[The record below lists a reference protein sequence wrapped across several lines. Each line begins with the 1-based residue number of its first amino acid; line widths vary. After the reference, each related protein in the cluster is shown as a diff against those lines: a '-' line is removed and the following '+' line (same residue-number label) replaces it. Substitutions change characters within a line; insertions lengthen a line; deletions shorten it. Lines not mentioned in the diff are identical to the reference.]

1 MSFKQT
7 KVLIIL
13 AIITTLTPSFQNAET
28 ARDKKYTIQA
38 TQKEISPNA
47 GILPYFY
54 DCQGNAYFLLGKEH
68 DGTWADFGGFAEKS
82 DGDTRITAAREFS
95 EETRLVFGKFA
106 AGVRP
111 LETNDADLTAA
122 EEKPSTA
129 IDGKPTSARNRTHQE
144 RLVMKKEQQQK
155 FLADSIAYITPR
167 ITAELVHPK
176 KYYHMYLAKVDFIPA
191 DVFNNAALVAN
202 YDKENYAWVPVD
214 EFMQAMKKATNRWR
228 AYYLKKQIRRQIYDV
243 LHDSHDLILKTI
255 YPKRYEP
262 VAVTTAE
269 TEAAIE

>member
-1 MSFKQT
+1 MPFKQT
-7 KVLIIL
+7 KILIIL

-28 ARDKKYTIQA
+28 PLNKKHTIQA

-47 GILPYFY
+47 GILPYCY
-54 DCQGNAYFLLGKEH
+54 DLQGNAYFLIGKEH

-82 DGDTRITAAREFS
+82 DADTRTTAAREFS

-106 AGVRP
+106 AGSRP
-111 LETNDADLTAA
+111 LETNDADLAV
-122 EEKPSTA
+122 EEKIATSRDSRSVST
-129 IDGKPTSARNRTHQE
+129 KNRTHKEQ
-144 RLVMKKEQQQK
+144 LFMKKEQQQK

-191 DVFNNAALVAN
+191 DVFNNAAFVAN
-202 YDKENYAWVPVD
+202 YEKENYAWVPVD
-214 EFMQAMKKATNRWR
+214 EFMQAMKKKTNRWR

-243 LHDSHDLILKTI
+243 LHDSHDLIMKTI

-262 VAVTTAE
+262 VTVIEE
-269 TEAAIE
+269 TIE